1 MLSLLLEIDQSALQ
15 KSLTILW
22 QGLVAMLAVVGII
35 MAITYVMQ
43 YVSKKITASKDRKPP
58 ADSPDDKEN
67 NL

>member
-1 MLSLLLEIDQSALQ
+1 MQ

-58 ADSPDDKEN
+58 ADSPDDNEN